1 LHLIYAVSPSTCDGE
16 ALIRSIRMSTL
27 DPLDEFPRQYA
38 RTRGFTLGL
47 PRSFTVSPG
56 GERVVF
62 LRTRA
67 GADPVSCLW
76 VIDVATGEEKCVFD
90 PHSVGEADDEQLSQ
104 AERARRERARE
115 RSSGV
120 TAYATDD
127 PVKRAVFIVSG
138 RLFQAD
144 LIEGVARELSAP
156 GPVDDPRLDPTGERI
171 AYVVDGALHVR
182 DIEGGD
188 RTLAEDADP
197 DVTWGLAEFIAA
209 EEMARLRGHWWSPD
223 GSMLA
228 AARVDER
235 NVQIWHITEATDPA
249 SSPREVRY
257 PQAGTNDAVVTLHVF
272 DVSSGER
279 RDVTWDAQAFPY
291 LARVEWSEGGP
302 PIILVQTRDQ
312 RRTQLLD
319 VDPQTGSTSLV
330 REAFDDE
337 WVDLFETPKRLPD
350 GRIVEVV
357 ADREAD
363 TYRLT
368 ADGKPVT
375 PEGVQVREVLE
386 AAHGVL
392 FRASEDD
399 PTEIHLWLWTQA
411 EAPVRIT
418 EEPGVH
424 TGATGGDV
432 TVVVSATTDHL
443 LAKATITRDGA
454 LVGEIA
460 SMAET
465 PVIEPTP
472 RYLTLGE
479 RNLRAALLFP
489 NGREPA
495 QPLPVLMDPYGF
507 PHGAQVLKA
516 RTRMLDSQWLADHG
530 FAVLIA
536 DGRGVDGRGPAWDRR
551 MKFDFTIALEDQ
563 VDALHAAAD
572 QFPFLDLSRV
582 AMRGWSGGGYLS
594 AMAVIWRP
602 DVFHAGVAGAP
613 VTDPRLYD
621 THYMERYLGHPD
633 EHPDVYDRHS
643 LMAGAAKLERPLL
656 LIHGL
661 VDDNVYVAHTL
672 RLSAVL
678 FEAGR
683 HHELVLIPNATHLT
697 RSEAVTENL
706 LRTEL
711 DFLKRSLAPSAR

>member
-1 LHLIYAVSPSTCDGE
+1 
-16 ALIRSIRMSTL
+16 MSTL

-38 RTRGFTLGL
+38 RTRGYSLGI
-47 PRSFTVSPG
+47 PRSFTVSPDG
-56 GERVVF
+56 QRVVF

-76 VIDVATGEEKCVFD
+76 VIDVVSGDERCVFD
-90 PHSVGEADDEQLSQ
+90 PRSVGEADDEQLSE

-120 TAYATDD
+120 TAYATDE
-127 PVKRAVFIVSG
+127 PVKHAVFVVSG
-138 RLFQAD
+138 RLFLAD
-144 LIEGVARELSAP
+144 LIEGTARELCVP
-156 GPVDDPRLDPTGERI
+156 GAVDDPRLDPTGERI
-171 AYVVDGALHVR
+171 AYVVDRALHVR

-197 DVTWGLAEFIAA
+197 DVSWGLAEFIAA
-209 EEMARLRGHWWSPD
+209 EEMARPRGHWWSPD
-223 GSMLA
+223 GTMLA

-235 NVQIWHITEATDPA
+235 NVLTWHIADATDPV
-249 SSPREVRY
+249 SPPRAVRY
-257 PQAGTNDAVVTLHVF
+257 PQAGTNDAIVTLHLF
-272 DVSSGER
+272 DVATGGQ
-279 RDVTWDAQAFPY
+279 RDVAWDLGEFPY
-291 LARVEWSEGGP
+291 LARVDWSEGGLP
-302 PIILVQTRDQ
+302 VILVQTRDQ

-319 VDPQTGSTSLV
+319 VDPQTGATSLV
-330 REAFDDE
+330 RETFDDE
-337 WVDLFETPKRLPD
+337 WVDLFETPKRLAD
-350 GRIVEVV
+350 GRVVEVAV
-357 ADREAD
+357 DRDADA
-363 TYRLT
+363 YRLT
-368 ADGKPVT
+368 VDGKPVT
-375 PEGVQVREVLE
+375 PEGMQVREILE
-386 AAHGVL
+386 ASQAVL
-392 FRASEDD
+392 FRASDDD
-399 PTEIHLWLWTQA
+399 PTEIHLWRWTEA
-411 EAPVRIT
+411 EGPVRIT
-418 EEPGVH
+418 DEPGAH

-432 TVVVSATTDHL
+432 SVVVSATTEQL
-443 LAKATITRDGA
+443 LAKTTINRDGA

-460 SMAET
+460 STAET
-465 PVIEPTP
+465 PVVEPTP

-479 RNLRAALLFP
+479 RNLRAALLLP
-489 NGREPA
+489 NGRAPT

-536 DGRGVDGRGPAWDRR
+536 DGRGVDGRGPAWDRT
-551 MKFDFTIALEDQ
+551 MKYDFTIALEDQ

-633 EHPDVYDRHS
+633 EHPDVYERHS
-643 LMAGAAKLERPLL
+643 LMSDAAKLERPLL

-672 RLSAVL
+672 RLSAAL

-706 LRTEL
+706 LRTQL
-711 DFLKRSLAPSAR
+711 DFLKRSLGL